1 MSRIFKRLA
10 FALSVP
16 TTLAVGGWAQ
26 WTTLTAQDA
35 TVAVSTADASRVDVP
50 RERPDPSAA
59 DARITPVLDRTAGSA
74 AQPPVPPQKKI
85 VTYRIKPAPIPD
97 RTAGSGAQP
106 PVPAVKAETELAQ
119 ADAVTYPPIKPAAG
133 PDRTAGVEAQPPVPA
148 VKVET
153 EVAQADAVTYPPI
166 KPAASPDR
174 TAGSGVQPPVP
185 AVKADTELAQADAVP
200 YPRIKPAPSP
210 DRTAK
215 DGTTGPVEGPT
226 PAVKA
231 DTEFVQAIAAP
242 LDPSI
247 EPAPADERGSG
258 EKVALAEQQPSGSLA
273 NNPSTS
279 NPSTNRSS
287 TTETKK
293 ERQAALP
300 RETKEGRSTRDR
312 EREGESRRSKDA
324 AAANARKT
332 IVAKTIVAMRQ
343 RAEPAR
349 YQWSGPAT
357 PALRDHPMRL
367 RAWAASRPRICH

>member
-16 TTLAVGGWAQ
+16 AALAVGGWAQ
-26 WTTLTAQDA
+26 WTTLTAE
-35 TVAVSTADASRVDVP
+35 VAGPTADASRLDVL
-50 RERPDPSAA
+50 REQPDTSAA
-59 DARITPVLDRTAGSA
+59 DPGIKTAAVLDRTAGSA

-185 AVKADTELAQADAVP
+185 AVKADTELAQADSVP

-312 EREGESRRSKDA
+312 EREGESRRSKDD
-324 AAANARKT
+324 AANAR
-332 IVAKTIVAMRQ
+332 KTIVAMRQ

-367 RAWAASRPRICH
+367 RAWAASSPATCH

>member
-35 TVAVSTADASRVDVP
+35 TVAVSTADASRVDVL

-59 DARITPVLDRTAGSA
+59 DARITSVLDRTAGSA
-74 AQPPVPPQKKI
+74 AQPPVPPVKANTELAQKKI

-119 ADAVTYPPIKPAAG
+119 ADAVTYPPIKPAAS
-133 PDRTAGVEAQPPVPA
+133 PDRTAGNGAQRPVPA
-148 VKVET
+148 VKADT
-153 EVAQADAVTYPPI
+153 ELAPADAVTYPPI
-166 KPAASPDR
+166 KPA
-174 TAGSGVQPPVP
+174 
-185 AVKADTELAQADAVP
+185 
-200 YPRIKPAPSP
+200 PSP
-210 DRTAK
+210 R
-215 DGTTGPVEGPT
+215 DGATGLAERPT

-231 DTEFVQAIAAP
+231 DTEFVQATAAP
-242 LDPSI
+242 LDASI
-247 EPAPADERGSG
+247 EPAPAAERGSG
-258 EKVALAEQQPSGSLA
+258 EKVALAEQQPSSSLA
-273 NNPSTS
+273 NSPSTS
-279 NPSTNRSS
+279 KSSTNRSS

-312 EREGESRRSKDA
+312 EREGESRRSKDDA
-324 AAANARKT
+324 AHAR
-332 IVAKTIVAMRQ
+332 KTIVAMRQ

-367 RAWAASRPRICH
+367 RAWAASSPATCH